1 MSKYYCHDCAQR
13 RGFTYSTETVE
24 LTGSQY
30 QLEKYVKHHSPVK
43 NKGIVSVFD
52 SPDYQ
57 TYASYTLSAAASGS
71 AEIDDN
77 GRLNMIFFAGKTI
90 GATYQNGQ
98 FTIPTDTI
106 KVVLPAV
113 PEKTHTYPVNSAN
126 YEQSKCADCGKD
138 ILI

>member
-1 MSKYYCHDCAQR
+1 MSKYYCHECAQR
-13 RGFTYSTETVE
+13 RGFTYSTETVD

-30 QLEKYVKHHSPVK
+30 KLEKYVKHHFPVK
-43 NKGIVSVFD
+43 NEGIVSVFN

-71 AEIDDN
+71 AQIDDN
-77 GRLNMIFFAGKTI
+77 GTINMIFFAGQTV

-98 FTIPTDTI
+98 FIIPTDTI
-106 KVVLPAV
+106 KVVLLTEPA
-113 PEKTHTYPVNSAN
+113 KIHTYPVNSAN